1 MQHHQEVCEMNQ
13 PRRGRPPTGIRKER
27 LQVMLDPADHEA
39 LVLAAE
45 ARGETQAELGRKLV
59 KGEASW
65 ADVERAARKAR
76 K

>member
-39 LVLAAE
+39 L
-45 ARGETQAELGRKLV
+45 ETQAELGRKLV